1 MGGQAGQRPHGGHGE
16 YRERDKKALTQRLRR
31 IEGQIRGIQRMI
43 EEDASCVD
51 ILIQVSAARAALE
64 KVGLLL
70 LEDHTRGC
78 VARAVHE
85 DGSQEAIDELMDAIA
100 QFIR

>member
-1 MGGQAGQRPHGGHGE
+1 MPRQGGQRPRTVHSE
-16 YRERDKKALTQRLRR
+16 YRERDKKALAQRLKR

-43 EEDASCVD
+43 EEDAYCVD

-64 KVGLLL
+64 KVGLML

-78 VARAVHE
+78 VARAIQE
-85 DGSQEAIDELMDAIA
+85 NGGQEAIDELMDALSH
-100 QFIR
+100 FVR